1 MNDLSNRVRLALVET
16 LRLNIAE
23 LPLTLDA
30 DSLPAWDSLGHM
42 SLIARLEEEFSIEIP
57 HNQAVELISEE
68 QIISVLNRIIETEG

>member
-23 LPLTLDA
+23 LPPTLDA

-42 SLIARLEEEFSIEIP
+42 PLIARLEEEFSIEIP

-68 QIISVLNRIIETEG
+68 QIISILNRIIETEG